1 MLFANKKIKDKVMKL
16 SRILPLVVGGAVAGI
31 VVSGASPAQ
40 ALTWNWSYTGTGISA
55 SGTFTTNDTPDGSGF
70 YTISGISGT
79 RNGVTISALSAPGL
93 LGLNDN
99 RISASSPYL
108 TLFGFTYSWNGS
120 FVNVDNV
127 LGIWTEGRSP
137 LNFGTNFGLGAA
149 TVNFTASPS
158 TPVPF
163 DTPAGQAMAT
173 VGSLFVLGLMRQA
186 KKRLA
191 AKKLVINPVE
201 TVV

>member
-1 MLFANKKIKDKVMKL
+1 MKL
-16 SRILPLVVGGAVAGI
+16 FRILSFLLGSTAFI
-31 VVSGASPAQ
+31 LASKAYPAK
-40 ALTWNWSYTGTGISA
+40 ALDWTWSYTGSGISA
-55 SGTFTTNDTPDGSGF
+55 SGTFTTNNTPDGSGF

-79 RNGVTISALSAPGL
+79 RNGILISGLSAPGL

-99 RISASSPYL
+99 RISASSPHL

-127 LGIWTEGRSP
+127 LGIWTEGRSA
-137 LNFGTNFGLGAA
+137 LNFGTNFSLGAA

-163 DTPAGQAMAT
+163 DIPGGATIPT
-173 VGSLFVLGLMRQA
+173 VGSLFALALMRKA

-191 AKKLVINPVE
+191 AKTLVVNPVE